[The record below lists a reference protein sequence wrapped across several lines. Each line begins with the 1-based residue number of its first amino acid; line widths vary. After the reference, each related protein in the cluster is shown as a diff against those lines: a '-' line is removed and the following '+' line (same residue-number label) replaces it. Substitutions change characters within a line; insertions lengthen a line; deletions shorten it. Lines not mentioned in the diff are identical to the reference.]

1 MLQILFLLD
10 ILKKFFTACCQI
22 KWSLI
27 CSIGSF
33 LYEAWICCFLFS
45 LAIGHKS
52 YELITHALCSLVR
65 ETYIIVVLRNF
76 IGQELLWMQI
86 R

>member
-1 MLQILFLLD
+1 MWSNKMEFNLFFW
-10 ILKKFFTACCQI
+10 KFCMRHGFVV
-22 KWSLI
+22 
-27 CSIGSF
+27 F
-33 LYEAWICCFLFS
+33 FFS

-52 YELITHALCSLVR
+52 YELITHALLVR